1 FSWTSKGGSYLYDNG
16 TDTGSFLPGQSVIGY
31 SQTFK
36 LPWIGIA
43 GTYRFRDFELNGLF
57 KYSNQGKVTDNDE
70 HYLRDTT
77 FRDRATG
84 QKFYSLSADAG
95 YYITDK
101 AKVFVDVAW
110 SRMLNVKGDITENDY
125 GENTKTRYK
134 DSSGTEHSNYMVTG
148 GIQYRF

>member
-1 FSWTSKGGSYLYDNG
+1 
-16 TDTGSFLPGQSVIGY
+16 
-31 SQTFK
+31 
-36 LPWIGIA
+36 
-43 GTYRFRDFELNGLF
+43 
-57 KYSNQGKVTDNDE
+57 
-70 HYLRDTT
+70 
-77 FRDRATG
+77 
-84 QKFYSLSADAG
+84 